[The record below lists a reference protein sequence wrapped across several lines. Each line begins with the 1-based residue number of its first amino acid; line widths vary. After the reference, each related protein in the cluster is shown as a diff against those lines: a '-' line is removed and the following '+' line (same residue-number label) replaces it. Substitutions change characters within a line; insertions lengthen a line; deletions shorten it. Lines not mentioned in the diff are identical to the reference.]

1 MPTCLSHHNFTQSC
15 KLANPILHH
24 LSFDETSHFCVF
36 LMIIAAPL
44 RSLTKLLASAAAA
57 AAADTLATE

>member
-1 MPTCLSHHNFTQSC
+1 
-15 KLANPILHH
+15 LANPILHH